1 MAARLVIALLILLAG
16 FTAGWRVQAW
26 RAAANAAEAAEQAR
40 ELAAQQRRSADA
52 AAATY
57 EARRAAQ
64 AAQQQIITR
73 EVERVVEKPVY
84 RNVCLDADG
93 LRLIGQAVDAARS
106 AAGQP
111 APAVPAADDA
121 R

>member
-1 MAARLVIALLILLAG
+1 MATRLVIALLILLFG

-26 RAAANAAEAAEQAR
+26 RYAANAAESAEQAR
-40 ELAAQQRRSADA
+40 ELAVQRRRGADA

-57 EARRAAQ
+57 EAERQRQ
-64 AAQQQIITR
+64 AAQQKVITR
-73 EVERVVEKPVY
+73 EVERVVERPVY

-93 LRLIGQAVDAARS
+93 LRILGAAVDAARP
-106 AAGQP
+106 AAGEP
-111 APAVPAADDA
+111 APAMPGPDGA